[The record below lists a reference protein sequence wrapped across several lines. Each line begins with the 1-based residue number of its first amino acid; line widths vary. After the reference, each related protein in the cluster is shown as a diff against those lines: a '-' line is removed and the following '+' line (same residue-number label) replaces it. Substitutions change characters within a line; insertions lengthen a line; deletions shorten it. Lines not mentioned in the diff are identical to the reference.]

1 MGPSL
6 LRLLAATLLA
16 TAAVSQPALAMRD
29 GAPGRA
35 GAHAAFSKTASGVD
49 RDFCD
54 LRAPVDARQL
64 AEPRR
69 ENGCVY
75 GRSAKDITK
84 DPNGYEDSVNLYA
97 YGANDPINHRDPTGR
112 VVRVGSLGDRD
123 QAQLLVELRKIT
135 GLDLDVCS
143 VKEAYGSGC
152 VPGELMVRGPDFDE
166 SGSAL
171 ARDLLL
177 DAIEDPSTID
187 VGSRNGSDVGFG
199 EHPVNINHPGETGRR
214 PRTSFSRDE
223 HKKPAPTNF
232 AGGSMTLD
240 FLDFGGLGGQPEAA
254 EAFGVGYTFFHEL
267 LHLVVVGRHRDSQT
281 VGGYQYE
288 TLGDPLPI
296 PANATSLGDIVPIV
310 NVIQEQRGLPKRTR
324 YFAESG
330 DDEGIECVRFAS
342 GKVCY
347 NKKRVDLTYPPSK

>member
-1 MGPSL
+1 
-6 LRLLAATLLA
+6 
-16 TAAVSQPALAMRD
+16 
-29 GAPGRA
+29 
-35 GAHAAFSKTASGVD
+35 
-49 RDFCD
+49 
-54 LRAPVDARQL
+54 
-64 AEPRR
+64 
-69 ENGCVY
+69 
-75 GRSAKDITK
+75 
-84 DPNGYEDSVNLYA
+84 
-97 YGANDPINHRDPTGR
+97 
-112 VVRVGSLGDRD
+112 
-123 QAQLLVELRKIT
+123 LVELRKIT